1 MTVGVSKCCCSVP
14 LERGVNIIGTLL
26 ILRSSVLLA
35 FACVMLANL
44 NHWSPQIDLTVQD
57 DITVSFIRALLPIM
71 VLWIVVNVT
80 EIVANVILR
89 WRPGD
94 TVRYRKS
101 LLEWLRAMHLFAMLY
116 VVVLPAIAF
125 MCLHSGFTACGAAVI
140 AWSIFHFGSS
150 LYCYIV
156 VRSHYKNMLD
166 EVP

>member
-94 TVRYRKS
+94 TV
-101 LLEWLRAMHLFAMLY
+101 
-116 VVVLPAIAF
+116 
-125 MCLHSGFTACGAAVI
+125 SG
-140 AWSIFHFGSS
+140 
-150 LYCYIV
+150 
-156 VRSHYKNMLD
+156 K
-166 EVP
+166 